1 MAEGLVANVTTVVM
15 PTELI
20 VMDVADGIDGGDVAA
35 GAVPAG
41 ALQPA
46 PDFETALRIGPF
58 GRRYQR
64 FRGLEFLAVC
74 VFTTDLLS
82 ATSVDG

>member
-1 MAEGLVANVTTVVM
+1 MNRAM
-15 PTELI
+15 
-20 VMDVADGIDGGDVAA
+20 
-35 GAVPAG
+35 
-41 ALQPA
+41 Q
-46 PDFETALRIGPF
+46 ALRIGPF